1 MSDNLVQ
8 IIDGNNH
15 ENLTMIIIFF
25 FNAFFFVEV
34 VLKVQIFRMFNHKQ
48 QDFGMNMNTVLQEY
62 LITVFHTWQEFLVKK
77 KTGKRQLQ
85 TILKVNLL
93 SRNKLGLP
101 SNWLFSMKSL
111 TALMT
116 LVASSS
122 KRSWLVALIWSKHS
136 LAPSRLP
143 LVQYTAS
150 SWAHQPVVRFCF
162 NSSTHAYNIS
172 KYGISGSQN
181 RWFDP
186 LVWYCFPQT

>member
-1 MSDNLVQ
+1 M
-8 IIDGNNH
+8 
-15 ENLTMIIIFF
+15 
-25 FNAFFFVEV
+25 EV

-48 QDFGMNMNTVLQEY
+48 QDFWMNINTVLQEY
-62 LITVFHTWQEFLVKK
+62 LITFFSHMTRIFSE
-77 KTGKRQLQ
+77 KTGKRRLQ
-85 TILKVNLL
+85 TILEVNLL
-93 SRNKLGLP
+93 SLNKLGLP

-172 KYGISGSQN
+172 KYGISSSQN

-186 LVWYCFPQT
+186 LFWYCFPKT

>member
-1 MSDNLVQ
+1 MKTWQ
-8 IIDGNNH
+8 WRFCH
-15 ENLTMIIIFF
+15 
-25 FNAFFFVEV
+25 
-34 VLKVQIFRMFNHKQ
+34 HKQ
-48 QDFGMNMNTVLQEY
+48 QDFVMNMNTVVSQEY

-77 KTGKRQLQ
+77 TGNRRLQ
-85 TILKVNLL
+85 KIVEVNLL

-122 KRSWLVALIWSKHS
+122 TSSWLVALIWSKHS

-186 LVWYCFPQT
+186 LVWYCFSKT

>member
-1 MSDNLVQ
+1 
-8 IIDGNNH
+8 
-15 ENLTMIIIFF
+15 
-25 FNAFFFVEV
+25 
-34 VLKVQIFRMFNHKQ
+34 MFNHKQ
-48 QDFGMNMNTVLQEY
+48 QFWNELEHCSTRIFDHSFSHMTRIFSE
-62 LITVFHTWQEFLVKK
+62 KK
-77 KTGKRQLQ
+77 NGKRRLQ
-85 TILKVNLL
+85 TILEVNLL

-101 SNWLFSMKSL
+101 SNWLFSIKSL

-116 LVASSS
+116 LVESSS
-122 KRSWLVALIWSKHS
+122 TTSWLEALIWSKHS

-172 KYGISGSQN
+172 KYGISSSQN

-186 LVWYCFPQT
+186 LVWYCFPKT